1 MRYEVLEC
9 DRLRYDVREISLGI
23 RLGLVGG
30 KGLGSESIVRER
42 WRLESSYEGLRGREV
57 GVGVLAKR

>member
-9 DRLRYDVREISLGI
+9 DRLRYDVRVISWGI

-30 KGLGSESIVRER
+30 KGLGSESIGGER
-42 WRLESSYEGLRGREV
+42 
-57 GVGVLAKR
+57 